1 MVIGGMAGRRR
12 RDASCL
18 SLYRLHDCMTM
29 LQKQDSTFGP
39 PYLKSFA
46 LDLLNLFADQERRPL
61 PFDEK
66 SHLNKYVSQ

>member
-1 MVIGGMAGRRR
+1 
-12 RDASCL
+12 
-18 SLYRLHDCMTM
+18 MTM